1 MNSTRRASKAAK
13 STINYHR
20 FSLDEHHLFE
30 PDALITKERDAN
42 HQSRQSSQSCRT
54 YAYRRLTTPQFVSAL
69 SGIWNLVGQPE
80 SSGTAQR
87 SSIHGISSREDPV
100 CFSRDQQ
107 GNILTPCCVE
117 NSSGLRSQYCFSTP
131 KEIYEDLIY
140 VKKKMLTLTPF
151 NNIVGASS
159 TWMHMH
165 STNKVEGAHYLQ
177 FGTIYSVQAEKMEKI
192 ETSQNSKRS
201 MCEETCASSNNM
213 DIRDNSYSNQTR
225 HMPNELFTISN
236 EEASSTHDC
245 ESSRHNTECNLE
257 KNQEDSNFLAC
268 PVHEMEIA
276 KEVRIMPGSQV
287 FSKACTDAQLDKSKH
302 MSCLVGDA
310 VVLNSANA
318 DESACREDVCLQ
330 LSLDKCSQ
338 ELQPTFQH
346 RFDGAVTINRHAV
359 AGALAGTAVSVSLHP
374 IDTVKTIIQ
383 ANSYGQSSV
392 YHTLR
397 RTLIERGVLGLY
409 GGLASKLACSAP
421 ISAIYTLTYETV
433 KGALLPVFPKE
444 YHSIA
449 HCAAGGCSS
458 IATSFVFTPSECIKQ
473 QMNALVGCLKK
484 GGIASLYTGWG
495 AVLCRNIPHSIVKF
509 YAYES
514 LKQSL
519 LKSAPDRA
527 KLNSGQTLLC
537 GGFAGSTA
545 ALCTTPFD
553 VIKTR
558 VQLQALS
565 PVCKYDGVVHALKEI
580 FRHEGLCGLYRG
592 LTPRL
597 AMYMSQGA
605 IFFTSY
611 EFLST
616 LMFPEPEQ
624 EVHARSV

>member
-433 KGALLPVFPKE
+433 KGALLPVFPK
-444 YHSIA
+444 
-449 HCAAGGCSS
+449 
-458 IATSFVFTPSECIKQ
+458 
-473 QMNALVGCLKK
+473 
-484 GGIASLYTGWG
+484 
-495 AVLCRNIPHSIVKF
+495 F

-527 KLNSGQTLLC
+527 KLNSGQTL
-537 GGFAGSTA
+537 
-545 ALCTTPFD
+545 
-553 VIKTR
+553 TR
-558 VQLQALS
+558 VTYYSCGKEHHATIPSFFFTLLTLSTYFQVQHCDFSYTSRIHISQCSYSKPIPYISHLIVQALS